1 MPCTCHDSVIDLMSS
16 EPRNWFVSQDI
27 LCFPG
32 CWCSTTVNCHY
43 YFHCFFPVCHGPVDV
58 MLPGRFATFY
68 KVNSSCDIPIQ
79 LIVTMASTLGW
90 VSRSQIVSQ
99 NLRSICDKHTIKLRL
114 EKRVTGKDRK
124 ALVIHTHAQRTR
136 SIYDDIP
143 TLRVPDGCR
152 RMLAVYEINQ
162 R

>member
-1 MPCTCHDSVIDLMSS
+1 ML
-16 EPRNWFVSQDI
+16 I
-27 LCFPG
+27 LES
-32 CWCSTTVNCHY
+32 CSKFCNTGVGISK
-43 YFHCFFPVCHGPVDV
+43 PDRKSK
-58 MLPGRFATFY
+58 L
-68 KVNSSCDIPIQ
+68 
-79 LIVTMASTLGW
+79 
-90 VSRSQIVSQ
+90 
-99 NLRSICDKHTIKLRL
+99 CDKHTIKLRL

-152 RMLAVYEINQ
+152 RMLAVYERNQ

>member
-1 MPCTCHDSVIDLMSS
+1 MI
-16 EPRNWFVSQDI
+16 N
-27 LCFPG
+27 
-32 CWCSTTVNCHY
+32 
-43 YFHCFFPVCHGPVDV
+43 
-58 MLPGRFATFY
+58 RFALSFLCIELDRN
-68 KVNSSCDIPIQ
+68 VRFG
-79 LIVTMASTLGW
+79 VTLLYILLASVLGW

-143 TLRVPDGCR
+143 TLRVPDGSR
-152 RMLAVYEINQ
+152 RMLTVYERNQ

>member
-1 MPCTCHDSVIDLMSS
+1 MGRTLETMNAKNTRKKKSPFHENADANITCNFGDG
-16 EPRNWFVSQDI
+16 DI
-27 LCFPG
+27 SRSRSRL
-32 CWCSTTVNCHY
+32 T
-43 YFHCFFPVCHGPVDV
+43 HGH
-58 MLPGRFATFY
+58 
-68 KVNSSCDIPIQ
+68 
-79 LIVTMASTLGW
+79 MASHTVSLRLYVNQRRDQGW

-143 TLRVPDGCR
+143 T
-152 RMLAVYEINQ
+152 
-162 R
+162 

>member
-1 MPCTCHDSVIDLMSS
+1 MSLIHDAKLPYSFNSCRWRRGYNPDLM
-16 EPRNWFVSQDI
+16 FVSNNIANQ
-27 LCFPG
+27 
-32 CWCSTTVNCHY
+32 
-43 YFHCFFPVCHGPVDV
+43 
-58 MLPGRFATFY
+58 
-68 KVNSSCDIPIQ
+68 
-79 LIVTMASTLGW
+79 GW

-124 ALVIHTHAQRTR
+124 ALVIHTHAQRTL

-152 RMLAVYEINQ
+152 RMLAVYERNQ

>member
-1 MPCTCHDSVIDLMSS
+1 MNSRCAIAAWL
-16 EPRNWFVSQDI
+16 E
-27 LCFPG
+27 CFPEKPS
-32 CWCSTTVNCHY
+32 WCRKTRNE
-43 YFHCFFPVCHGPVDV
+43 
-58 MLPGRFATFY
+58 
-68 KVNSSCDIPIQ
+68 Q
-79 LIVTMASTLGW
+79 GW

-114 EKRVTGKDRK
+114 EKRVTGQDRK

-143 TLRVPDGCR
+143 TLRVSDGCR
-152 RMLAVYEINQ
+152 RMLAVYERNQ

>member
-1 MPCTCHDSVIDLMSS
+1 M
-16 EPRNWFVSQDI
+16 E
-27 LCFPG
+27 
-32 CWCSTTVNCHY
+32 STTSY
-43 YFHCFFPVCHGPVDV
+43 TFPV
-58 MLPGRFATFY
+58 
-68 KVNSSCDIPIQ
+68 Q
-79 LIVTMASTLGW
+79 GW

-114 EKRVTGKDRK
+114 EKRVTGKNRK

-152 RMLAVYEINQ
+152 RMLAVYERNQ

>member
-1 MPCTCHDSVIDLMSS
+1 MYANHSFTTYVIFAEFYIANALNSCRHDYCYSLPSNRAKHDLFKLQRVQNLPRTCCAQGTSVLAIAA
-16 EPRNWFVSQDI
+16 Q
-27 LCFPG
+27 
-32 CWCSTTVNCHY
+32 
-43 YFHCFFPVCHGPVDV
+43 
-58 MLPGRFATFY
+58 
-68 KVNSSCDIPIQ
+68 
-79 LIVTMASTLGW
+79 GW

-152 RMLAVYEINQ
+152 RMLAVYERNQ

>member
-1 MPCTCHDSVIDLMSS
+1 MFELYDNNINYYLYHPELNIIFQAHHTYYSTHYTPHTHVPFTVDCRVESIRVSRDSCHAV
-16 EPRNWFVSQDI
+16 V
-27 LCFPG
+27 
-32 CWCSTTVNCHY
+32 
-43 YFHCFFPVCHGPVDV
+43 
-58 MLPGRFATFY
+58 GRHAG
-68 KVNSSCDIPIQ
+68 VENQ
-79 LIVTMASTLGW
+79 GW

-99 NLRSICDKHTIKLRL
+99 NLRSICDKHTIRLRL

-143 TLRVPDGCR
+143 TFRVPDGSR
-152 RMLAVYEINQ
+152 RMLAVYERNQ

>member
-1 MPCTCHDSVIDLMSS
+1 MDS
-16 EPRNWFVSQDI
+16 PWFVCA
-27 LCFPG
+27 CFVG
-32 CWCSTTVNCHY
+32 T
-43 YFHCFFPVCHGPVDV
+43 PVCVLHAG
-58 MLPGRFATFY
+58 
-68 KVNSSCDIPIQ
+68 C
-79 LIVTMASTLGW
+79 LGW
-90 VSRSQIVSQ
+90 VSRSKIVSQ
-99 NLRSICDKHTIKLRL
+99 NFRSICDKHTIKLRL

-152 RMLAVYEINQ
+152 RMLAVYERNQ

>member
-1 MPCTCHDSVIDLMSS
+1 MRYLWRTIEKVQCLFTPCKT
-16 EPRNWFVSQDI
+16 
-27 LCFPG
+27 
-32 CWCSTTVNCHY
+32 
-43 YFHCFFPVCHGPVDV
+43 
-58 MLPGRFATFY
+58 ATFIN
-68 KVNSSCDIPIQ
+68 VFAE
-79 LIVTMASTLGW
+79 MGW

-114 EKRVTGKDRK
+114 EKRVTGKDRE

-152 RMLAVYEINQ
+152 RMLAVYERNQ

>member
-1 MPCTCHDSVIDLMSS
+1 MVMTWLGNVNRYMLRAMHWYESFICVQKLSEFPCSNRIARSL
-16 EPRNWFVSQDI
+16 
-27 LCFPG
+27 
-32 CWCSTTVNCHY
+32 WCNYH
-43 YFHCFFPVCHGPVDV
+43 
-58 MLPGRFATFY
+58 
-68 KVNSSCDIPIQ
+68 Q
-79 LIVTMASTLGW
+79 GW
-90 VSRSQIVSQ
+90 VSSRSQIVSQ

-114 EKRVTGKDRK
+114 VKRVTGKDRK

-152 RMLAVYEINQ
+152 RMLAVYERNQ

>member
-1 MPCTCHDSVIDLMSS
+1 MLISDSVIDLI
-16 EPRNWFVSQDI
+16 EKYV
-27 LCFPG
+27 
-32 CWCSTTVNCHY
+32 
-43 YFHCFFPVCHGPVDV
+43 
-58 MLPGRFATFY
+58 TF
-68 KVNSSCDIPIQ
+68 Q
-79 LIVTMASTLGW
+79 GW

-136 SIYDDIP
+136 SSYDDIP

-152 RMLAVYEINQ
+152 RMMAVYERNQ